1 MNQNNPSDIRCVL
14 LCKSFQS
21 KDSFFDEV
29 CTTLNKTIK
38 GNVTH
43 YITLGEFD
51 SIFTFKLDNMH
62 NVFQEITKCNETLS
76 KSMIES
82 FYKPLYLVFPKNSE
96 KPDRIIED
104 FWQSNCAFFFVS
116 TIHTNNCCIDFNYK
130 EKERK
135 NLNKIILDKINNK
148 NYSLKY
154 LIYHSLDLSEY
165 VILWKTNDP
174 ASVLSVMEYLYESN
188 CVVGYTNTICA
199 IPRDIDNTEAIEN
212 INFEEERFDVTIQAV
227 ANSYQEALAVHNRVL
242 SKMEKT
248 YNVDSYPH
256 FCFGNY
262 DYLCTFDKVT
272 PQAFFDLHNA
282 IYKDLEFK
290 RAILSMNAVLS
301 KESYKNRPQSVKK
314 ENNFIISLSP
324 EESRIKTDLTE
335 TCKKI
340 KKEFFNFFVENEE
353 ILDGFHWR
361 KPLSDL
367 LILLETMSKSTVFD
381 AVCFLF
387 LDNAHFFLYYL
398 KHLKNNCLFSGN
410 FKAEIVSN
418 GIQIDKFIRE
428 WEQLAEYVVRI
439 DGTFQRTPGYESLN
453 HNVSSCIVEYHNA
466 YTQCLIDYFS
476 SFDAIYNNN
485 KMKLAS
491 FVVPKMCR
499 HFKTS
504 QWFCA
509 NGKKDSMLYITIP
522 MHELYSPFITMT
534 SLTHEISHYCPNSLR
549 LREER
554 INSLIYCTSILICDQ
569 LGIGCL
575 EVKKECF
582 NILLELL
589 SCVECSNIDM
599 FFLENLSSQ
608 LKNSIFCMIDNTET
622 FQRLHD
628 AYCSKTELDDIE
640 SIKLGIK
647 MRRLSSK
654 LLYNNNLKP
663 NSIANINTQV
673 DDIVHF
679 FKEGY
684 ADIMMIYL
692 LSLTPNEYFRAVFAD
707 LSLLDFPKDD
717 GKLRMKFQRAII
729 VCEAIVSIGI
739 WNRADCNAF
748 ELSGEEKNNELLC
761 LFKKEYTEWLTKNVN
776 EKYFAFYYSKEILLN
791 IIEYLTACLNKIKNL
806 ECKYALSEK
815 RNIIKNYFNDMV
827 SNSGDGLFS
836 ESFHS
841 LLKENR
847 ENILNR
853 WHNRDVNPFVF
864 E

>member
-1 MNQNNPSDIRCVL
+1 M
-14 LCKSFQS
+14 
-21 KDSFFDEV
+21 
-29 CTTLNKTIK
+29 
-38 GNVTH
+38 
-43 YITLGEFD
+43 
-51 SIFTFKLDNMH
+51 
-62 NVFQEITKCNETLS
+62 
-76 KSMIES
+76 
-82 FYKPLYLVFPKNSE
+82 
-96 KPDRIIED
+96 
-104 FWQSNCAFFFVS
+104 
-116 TIHTNNCCIDFNYK
+116 
-130 EKERK
+130 
-135 NLNKIILDKINNK
+135 
-148 NYSLKY
+148 
-154 LIYHSLDLSEY
+154 
-165 VILWKTNDP
+165 
-174 ASVLSVMEYLYESN
+174 
-188 CVVGYTNTICA
+188 
-199 IPRDIDNTEAIEN
+199 
-212 INFEEERFDVTIQAV
+212 

-242 SKMEKT
+242 SKMKKT

-262 DYLCTFDKVT
+262 DYLCTFEKVT
-272 PQAFFDLHNA
+272 PQAFFDLHKE
-282 IYKDLEFK
+282 IYKDSEFK

-301 KESYKNRPQSVKK
+301 KESYKNETRSV
-314 ENNFIISLSP
+314 EASNVSILSLSQ
-324 EESRIKTDLTE
+324 ENSKIKTDLTE

-340 KKEFFNFFVENEE
+340 KTEFFNFFAENEE
-353 ILDGFHWR
+353 ILDAFHWR

-398 KHLKNNCLFSGN
+398 KHLKNNCLSRKD
-410 FKAEIVSN
+410 FKVEIVNN
-418 GIQIDKFIRE
+418 GVQIDKFIRE

-476 SFDAIYNNN
+476 SFDVIFNNN

-509 NGKKDSMLYITIP
+509 SGKKDSMLYITIP

-549 LREER
+549 LREKR
-554 INSLIYCTSILICDQ
+554 IKSLIYCASILISDQ
-569 LGIGCL
+569 LKIDCI
-575 EVKKECF
+575 EVKQECF
-582 NILLELL
+582 NILFELL
-589 SCVECSNIDM
+589 NCVECNNIDM
-599 FFLENLSSQ
+599 LFLENLSSQ

-622 FQRLHD
+622 FQKLHNI
-628 AYCSKTELDDIE
+628 YCSKMGLDESE

-654 LLYNNNLKP
+654 LLFSNNIKTN
-663 NSIANINTQV
+663 NIANINAQV

-692 LSLTPNEYFRAVFAD
+692 LSLTPKEYFRAVFAD
-707 LSLLDFPKDD
+707 LRLLDLPKDD

-729 VCEAIVSIGI
+729 VCEAMVSIEF
-739 WNRADCNAF
+739 WKHEECNDF
-748 ELSGEEKNNELLC
+748 ELSYEEKSKEFLD

-776 EKYFAFYYSKEILLN
+776 KKYFAYYYSKEILLN
-791 IIEYLTACLNKIKNL
+791 IVAYLTACLNKIKDL
-806 ECKYALSEK
+806 ECKYDLSEK
-815 RNIIKNYFNDMV
+815 RNHIKSYFNDMV

-847 ENILNR
+847 ENIINRWLNR
-853 WHNRDVNPFVF
+853 DNNPFVF